1 MSSIE
6 LGAFAAS
13 VPAARDFVRAHSHDL
28 PVALREMLELCVSEL
43 ATNCVIHARTAFTLR
58 YLLKPESVRVEVSDA
73 GAGTP
78 AVRHPSRTDRHGRGL
93 QIVSTLADDWGSF
106 GARAAPGKTVWF
118 EFRLP
123 RGASRGSLGAASP

>member
-1 MSSIE
+1 MTSIE
-6 LGAFAAS
+6 LGAQAAS

-43 ATNCVIHARTAFTLR
+43 ATNCVIHARTSFTLR
-58 YLLKPESVRVEVSDA
+58 YVLQRESVRVEVSDA

-78 AVRHPSRTDRHGRGL
+78 AVQHPSHTDRHGRGL
-93 QIVSTLADDWGSF
+93 QIVSTLADNWGSF
-106 GARAAPGKTVWF
+106 AARAAPGKTVWF

-123 RGASRGSLGAASP
+123 GRASEASLA